1 MQSKLRLETVDE
13 LLKHYRIPYRYP
25 KDAPIEEKLDPTW
38 NGRVLT
44 LEWDKKDS
52 RDFRNIE
59 WALHEISH
67 HLFAKPETLELPNY
81 GLGSDPGGGGDCEEV
96 PSASRF
102 NNAQIDED
110 CVCILDLVLLLR
122 HGFYS
127 EEISSHMLHYNIP
140 TPAMEYIDKLTAAG
154 FDRDE
159 LIAMRT
165 EIILLSE
172 DPENDG

>member
-1 MQSKLRLETVDE
+1 MHSDLQSGTVEDLLR
-13 LLKHYRIPYRYP
+13 YYNIPFRYP
-25 KDAPIEEKLDPTW
+25 QDVPKGTQAPTW
-38 NGRVLT
+38 DGSILT
-44 LEWDKKDS
+44 LDWTAKESTQFDRKEWV
-52 RDFRNIE
+52 
-59 WALHEISH
+59 LHEISH
-67 HLFAKPETLELPNY
+67 HLFAKPEARVLPNY
-81 GLGSDPGGGGDCEEV
+81 GLGTDPGGGDDSEEV
-96 PSASRF
+96 PSSWRF
-102 NNAQIDED
+102 DCAQIDEE

-172 DPENDG
+172 DPEDDG

>member
-25 KDAPIEEKLDPTW
+25 KEAPVTEKFDPTW

-44 LEWDKKDS
+44 LEWEKRDS
-52 RDFRNIE
+52 RDFRDIE

-67 HLFAKPETLELPNY
+67 HLFAKPEALELPNY
-81 GLGSDPGGGGDCEEV
+81 GLGSDPGGGGDCKEV
-96 PSASRF
+96 PSAWRF
-102 NNAQIDED
+102 NDAQIDEE
-110 CVCILDLVLLLR
+110 CTCILDLVLLLR
-122 HGFYS
+122 HGFSS
-127 EEISSHMLHYNIP
+127 EEVSSHMLHYSIP
-140 TPAMEYIDKLTAAG
+140 TPAMEYIDKLTEVG

-172 DPENDG
+172 DPKDDK